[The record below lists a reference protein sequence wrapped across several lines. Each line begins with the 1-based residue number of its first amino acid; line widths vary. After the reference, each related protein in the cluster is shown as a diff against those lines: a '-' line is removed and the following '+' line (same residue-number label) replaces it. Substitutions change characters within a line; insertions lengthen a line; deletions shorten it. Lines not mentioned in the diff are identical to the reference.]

1 MQTHFDLFKRRW
13 FIPVILLVVALLAHG
28 FLLIA
33 DFVITDGWWVLAL
46 LEEKDWHNLKYV
58 TEANG
63 LHFQRYLTGVY
74 LFFSEP
80 NRAAKIA
87 TFILLYLISIVTY
100 VLFKQS
106 SFFSK
111 KGASSFGDKLT
122 CTSKITSRVYK

>member
-1 MQTHFDLFKRRW
+1 MQTQFDLFKRRW
-13 FIPVILLVVALLAHG
+13 FIPVILLVVVLLAHG

-46 LEEKDWHNLKYV
+46 LEEKDWQNLKYV
-58 TEANG
+58 TETNG
-63 LHFQRYLTGVY
+63 LYFQRYLTGVY

-80 NRAAKIA
+80 NIAAKIA
-87 TFILLYLISIVTY
+87 TFILLYLTSIVTY

-111 KGASSFGDKLT
+111 KDFVFFISIF
-122 CTSKITSRVYK
+122 I